1 MQPTIFI
8 PGIKG
13 TTLVNTNTLDFD
25 TIWSGIQCKFE
36 TILDLELCENTR
48 FEISPK
54 VIIERGDIEDLAYR
68 EAVVILERKIKTP
81 VFIFGY
87 DWRKSCAENGRR
99 LKAFVDY
106 LQEKLSIS
114 CFNFLTH
121 SMGGMVFSCYLK
133 ELRGNYETVDHAV
146 MTVCPFLG
154 AVGAL
159 VGLIVGEGGIRLPF
173 FNSND
178 EFRKIARSFPSV
190 YELCPV
196 YPNAVTF
203 HAHCPD
209 SPGSPPE
216 DSDQP
221 GPFFDIYNPAHWQ
234 SNITGH
240 SLFRS
245 RLAHFKYFRDPA
257 DPAML
262 PLHELP
268 DEVKKRFLIIAG
280 EGEETKAWVVVHP
293 NDPSGRVTNFF
304 DFNQPPGGGDGTVP
318 IASSTAYKDHIL
330 TRAVQSKWFDKA
342 THAFFLNDGR
352 VQSIISRFL
361 KDDTTHPLWWSD
373 IGGTVRRV

>member
-25 TIWSGIQCKFE
+25 TIWSGIQCKVE

-48 FEISPK
+48 FELSPK

-68 EAVVILERKIKTP
+68 EAVIILERKIRSP

-99 LKAFVDY
+99 LHAFVDY

-114 CFNFLTH
+114 SFNFLTH

-133 ELRGNYETVDHAV
+133 ELRGDYGVIDRAII
-146 MTVCPFLG
+146 TVCPFLG

-159 VGLIVGEGGIRLPF
+159 IGLLVGEGGSRFPF
-173 FNSND
+173 FNSRD

-203 HAHCPD
+203 CNQYLD
-209 SPGSPPE
+209 GKT
-216 DSDQP
+216 
-221 GPFFDIYNPAHWQ
+221 FDIFNPAHWQ
-234 SNITGH
+234 SNITDQ
-240 SLFRS
+240 SLFRA
-245 RLAHFKYFRDPA
+245 RLAHFKYFRNPA

-262 PLHELP
+262 PLSELP
-268 DEVKKRFLIIAG
+268 DDVKKRTLIMAG
-280 EGEETKAWVVVHP
+280 QGEETKTWVVVYAG
-293 NDPSGRVTNFF
+293 DPSNRVRNYF
-304 DFNQPPGGGDGTVP
+304 DFNQPGRDGDGTVP
-318 IASSTAYKDHIL
+318 LESSTAYKECIITL
-330 TRAVQSKWFDKA
+330 SVQSKWFDKA

-361 KDDTTHPLWWSD
+361 RGDTAHPLWWSD
-373 IGGTVRRV
+373 IGGTVRRL